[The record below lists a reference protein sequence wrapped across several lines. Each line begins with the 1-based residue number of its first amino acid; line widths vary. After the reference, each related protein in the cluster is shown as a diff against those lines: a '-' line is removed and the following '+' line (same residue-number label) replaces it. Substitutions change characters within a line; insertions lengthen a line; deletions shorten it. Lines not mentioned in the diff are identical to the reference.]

1 MSTGKKNIRV
11 LAGARKIEEIVSIS
25 GSSASAQRPH
35 NYRGNGNAWRIGIFQ
50 DEETAIDLAEMA
62 TIKVA
67 IQVERTS
74 TEALVAKTVAAID
87 FEASTITRA
96 AFEAGTAWHIEVS
109 FDDADLN
116 PEITAGSGRQAFW
129 VVVSGLT
136 TGGNERTFAAGEF
149 LTIEEDGSGADPGA
163 PSGGGTATTS
173 ADVVALIA
181 ANAPTAAS
189 QAEME
194 AGTETALRSMSPLRV
209 AQAIA
214 ALETG
219 EANAAAASQAE
230 MEAGTETALRSMS
243 PLRVAQ
249 AIAALETGGTAGP
262 LNNYT
267 ATAAPGASDDNATG
281 GYSVGSRWLWVA
293 QRRFYVCT
301 SSATG
306 AARWLEVAVRHWS
319 VVMETLTA
327 SIYSATWWQGFWPE
341 DGYLIDWL
349 VGQST
354 APASSPGY
362 NEYDLN
368 IGTVGTVLSGVQV
381 GGAMTSAR
389 DQGKTYATK
398 VSAGESVS
406 VYLNISNGGEG
417 LHSTILWVPGN

>member
-219 EANAAAASQAE
+219 
-230 MEAGTETALRSMS
+230 
-243 PLRVAQ
+243 
-249 AIAALETGGTAGP
+249 GTAGP